1 MANAVKKVNGIA
13 IADIKNI
20 NGITDTNLKKLNAL
34 EFTGTIPDA
43 HVFIAD
49 NSSDTSDLSD
59 ITFSSGIDSTYD
71 VYEFE
76 FVNVHARSNSVYFT
90 FQVNATGDSGYATS
104 PVTSTMFAAFH
115 DEPSEGTFAAVYYD
129 GTHDNANSTGDG
141 ADQTRLTVFVS
152 STADASIS
160 GKMTLYAPSSGTYV
174 KHFMS
179 RISNDKTD
187 PAASDTHVAG
197 YINDTTAI
205 DDIRFRMSS
214 GNLDGLIRM
223 YGIKKS

>member
-1 MANAVKKVNGIA
+1 MANAVKKVNTVA

-20 NGITDTNLKKLNAL
+20 NTITDTNLKKLNTL
-34 EFTGTIPDA
+34 EFTGVTDA

-49 NSSDTSDLSD
+49 NSSDTSILGD
-59 ITFSSGIDSTYD
+59 ITFSLDSTYD

-76 FVNVHARSNSVYFT
+76 FVNIHARSNSVYFT

-104 PVTSTMFAAFH
+104 PVMSTMFAAFH
-115 DEPSEGTFAAVYYD
+115 DDPGEGTFADMYYD
-129 GTHDNANSTGDG
+129 TTHDNANTTGDG
-141 ADQTRLTVFVS
+141 EDQTRLSVFCNAS
-152 STADASIS
+152 DAEASLS
-160 GKMTLYAPSSGTYV
+160 GKMTLYHPSSGAYV
-174 KHFMS
+174 KHFIS
-179 RISNDKTD
+179 RISNYKKD
-187 PAASDTHVAG
+187 PAESDTHVAG

-214 GNLDGLIRM
+214 RNLDGLIKM